1 MVWDKQAFDKSKEKQ
16 LHDGKIPQEK
26 EYEC

>member
-1 MVWDKQAFDKSKEKQ
+1 MVWDKQAFDKSEEKQ
-16 LHDGKIPQEK
+16 LHDGKITQKK